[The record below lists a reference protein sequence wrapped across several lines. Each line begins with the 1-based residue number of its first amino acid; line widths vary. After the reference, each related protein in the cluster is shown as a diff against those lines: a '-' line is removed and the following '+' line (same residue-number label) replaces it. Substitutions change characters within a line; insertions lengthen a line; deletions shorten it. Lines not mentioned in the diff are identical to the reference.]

1 MGKVK
6 VLVAHCCLTLCN
18 PMDCSLRGF
27 SIHGILQ
34 VRIMEC
40 FTMENHQI
48 NSSKEEILRFR
59 SRSATGACDHIQP
72 PGLRRRKLISF
83 PLEKEVL
90 FTSNKGGI

>member
-1 MGKVK
+1 
-6 VLVAHCCLTLCN
+6 
-18 PMDCSLRGF
+18 
-27 SIHGILQ
+27 
-34 VRIMEC
+34 
-40 FTMENHQI
+40 MENHQI

>member
-1 MGKVK
+1 MFVTQS
-6 VLVAHCCLTLCN
+6 CLTLYD
-18 PMDCSLRGF
+18 PMDYSPLGP
-27 SIHGILQ
+27 SVHGILQ

-48 NSSKEEILRFR
+48 NSSKEEILRIR

-83 PLEKEVL
+83 PLEEEAL